1 LSTGLVALAEAARK
15 DFPEQYR
22 GLLVATG
29 CMETEAAVQSTTGYN
44 LTESAFW
51 EKSLD
56 VVERRVGQFL
66 ECSSPD

>member
-1 LSTGLVALAEAARK
+1 LLSTGLYALSQQAGK

-29 CMETEAAVQSTTGYN
+29 CMETEPAVQSTTGYD
-44 LTESAFW
+44 LAQGDFW

-56 VVERRVGQFL
+56 VIERRVGQFL
-66 ECSSPD
+66 ELS